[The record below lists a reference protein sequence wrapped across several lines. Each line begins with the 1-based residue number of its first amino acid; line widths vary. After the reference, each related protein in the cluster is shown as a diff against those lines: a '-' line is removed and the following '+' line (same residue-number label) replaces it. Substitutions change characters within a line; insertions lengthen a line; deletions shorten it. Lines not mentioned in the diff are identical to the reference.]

1 MGDIDVTTVLRRAM
15 SEDVAAIVGLLADD
29 TLGRQREQ
37 VGGGRLDDAYRRA
50 FDAIDADPRQLL
62 VVADLDGEVVGT
74 LQLSFIPYLTYR
86 GGERAQIEA
95 VRVAAAHRGTG
106 LGRRMLEWSI
116 EQARQ
121 RGCHLVQLTTN
132 KERTDA
138 RRFYESLGFE
148 ATHEGMKLSL

>member
-1 MGDIDVTTVLRRAM
+1 MAVVFRRAVTD
-15 SEDVAAIVGLLADD
+15 DVEAIVALLADD
-29 TLGRQREQ
+29 PLGSQREQ
-37 VGGGRLDDAYRRA
+37 AAGGPLDDAYRRA
-50 FDAIDADPRQLL
+50 FAAIDADPRQLL
-62 VVADLDGEVVGT
+62 VVADLDGAVVGT

-95 VRVAAAHRGTG
+95 VRIAAAHRGTG
-106 LGRRMLEWSI
+106 LGRRMVAWSI

-132 KERTDA
+132 KERADA

-148 ATHEGMKLSL
+148 ATHEGMKRPL